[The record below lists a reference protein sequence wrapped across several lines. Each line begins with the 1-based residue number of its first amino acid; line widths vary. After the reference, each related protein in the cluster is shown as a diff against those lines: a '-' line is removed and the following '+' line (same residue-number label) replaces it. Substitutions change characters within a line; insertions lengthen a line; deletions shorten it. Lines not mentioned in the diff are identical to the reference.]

1 MHQID
6 PNRIGLLGISQA
18 GWINPLAASLSDE
31 IAFYINISGPAVSVG
46 EEGRFSSFTNNGN
59 SASLTDI
66 ASYNE
71 SMLSVSPSGFNPLP
85 ILADLHS
92 PALWIFGRDDLSV
105 PTAKSVLNLEK
116 LRAAGRDNI
125 TVVVYAD
132 TGHSLRINPGG
143 LVRGNFDSP
152 SFVSGY
158 FPQQLAWLVEQ
169 GFLTSN

>member
-1 MHQID
+1 META
-6 PNRIGLLGISQA
+6 P
-18 GWINPLAASLSDE
+18 AS
-31 IAFYINISGPAVSVG
+31 
-46 EEGRFSSFTNNGN
+46 
-59 SASLTDI
+59 
-66 ASYNE
+66 
-71 SMLSVSPSGFNPLP
+71 P
-85 ILADLHS
+85 IL
-92 PALWIFGRDDLSV
+92 PAITKACCLSRRAAATPCPFSQIYIPPPYGYLGRDDLSV

>member
-71 SMLSVSPSGFNPLP
+71 SMLSVSPSGCNPLP

-92 PALWIFGRDDLSV
+92 PALWIFGTRRSKR
-105 PTAKSVLNLEK
+105 AHCEK
-116 LRAAGRDNI
+116 RPEFREIARRGPRQYHRSGLRR
-125 TVVVYAD
+125 Y
-132 TGHSLRINPGG
+132 RP
-143 LVRGNFDSP
+143 
-152 SFVSGY
+152 
-158 FPQQLAWLVEQ
+158 
-169 GFLTSN
+169 